1 MLSIDIIQKRFRSQ
15 TRALHKELDSL
26 PSLRVLVSADVNNQQ
41 YLTAL
46 SRLFKPHAYL
56 ESVVLDKLAVDEF
69 DYALSPR
76 TSYLKQDLV
85 NLSGETH
92 AFIPFQKKEA
102 LCDEAMIGFLYLLE
116 GSKLG
121 GVHILRNLRK
131 SGLDSNVTHFFESSG
146 DDKTSWESYWR
157 FTQRLLE
164 TEEQLDAA
172 ASFAERA
179 FCFYISHVK
188 GEPSDEQLLCGH
200 YS

>member
-15 TRALHKELDSL
+15 TRSLHKDLDSL
-26 PSLRVLVSADVNNQQ
+26 PSLRVLVSADVNNQK

-46 SRLFKPHAYL
+46 SRLFQPHAHL
-56 ESVVLDKLAVDEF
+56 EFLVLDKLAVDEY
-69 DYALSPR
+69 DYVLRPR

-85 NLSGETH
+85 NLNGEAHT
-92 AFIPFQKKEA
+92 FIPSPKNDVI
-102 LCDEAMIGFLYLLE
+102 CDEAMIGFLYLLE

-121 GVHILRNLRK
+121 GMHILRNLRT
-131 SGLDSNVTHFFESSG
+131 SGLNPNVTRFFESSG

-157 FTQRLLE
+157 FAQKLLQ

-188 GEPSDEQLLCGH
+188 GEPSAEQLIYCDDI
-200 YS
+200 